1 MKERKVT
8 KYKIISIEKT
18 NYNKDKLRR
27 IDSNKNKSQYF
38 VDNYIKEIEFIDTDE
53 DENKELELR
62 EYYNDKSN
70 NNNDSQ
76 NSSNINQYKQSYAN
90 IEGQNLKN
98 SNKIIST
105 HMEINEELGLI
116 KLVNIFETVKLNT
129 NSEEEDEL
137 NSNKV
142 INSKNEINEYSLN
155 SLEDEISENT
165 TSKNEKI
172 NTNIDSKF
180 DTMLYIINS
189 SIVNK
194 DKYININE
202 KRVKILKEEFNKYQY
217 NLYNQTDYGNKT
229 MRILNSMSKYIS
241 KQNSIEKKIIVEDI
255 PIEEYKKQK
264 KNAKIRK
271 LLENYGDIYYGL
283 KNIDVTKNAF
293 KTNILGL
300 KLEGYLENKINHRE
314 GTTTSYFHS
323 YFGNTKISYS
333 VGDIET
339 NLHIITK
346 NINEM
351 TKDFIYLINN
361 SLENLIKRSENY
373 AEIIL
378 NLENN
383 ISEMLSGKNLYD
395 FSKLLKSPLDEM
407 YIKVKNF
414 TNILFRDLIL
424 LIEQSH
430 KNYTLL
436 QTKIK
441 NDNLNSLKQIK
452 EITKNE
458 YIEYINSSINNLEI
472 FSNKTLE
479 YLRILENLTKNIT
492 SFTIDILYD
501 IIDNIEEAEII
512 FKNFCYFLFNSIS
525 KGIKFFK
532 NKLNYHIEET
542 IGELLYIPDFISNG
556 LKNDNLLMNAI
567 DEKKRNSLIIKLKD
581 FRKIINIII
590 NSIIEDISNDYF
602 NEMLNS
608 NPKSA
613 KSLTEN
619 ESLQLLTNIQNNS
632 FHLISSIKLKI
643 LFIEKYE
650 LYSFNIDQIN
660 NINYNIQNNFY
671 ENTYEKI
678 MKEVLNIKP
687 QFLNESSK
695 IIKNK
700 NILFNLSIKIKNV
713 INNEIN
719 EINNYIDIYSNKYK
733 DENIYNL
740 SINLYY
746 FSKSFLEK
754 SMKELLNDFFCLIND
769 TISINLKSIIKYNYD
784 LGFQY
789 LNEENEL
796 FETYKDELNLWD
808 KAMNFILSG
817 KLKLTI
823 TNKFISKS
831 TKFLEYTKNFISLVH
846 SEELLN
852 IFEKYFYHLKDEIL
866 NYVKNKLL
874 LINKYYFESEQYSNK
889 FHFISQILSEILRQI
904 DNINKY
910 YNDETFNG
918 KVKLHITTLIQNIL
932 IDYDAKLQ
940 DSFYT
945 SFQSLMG
952 RSGSIKDKD
961 DDFCWIKRR
970 FIFFKK
976 THCYYTEHTNYLNLL
991 VNNLIQTEIY
1001 IKDYKKKIFSQ
1012 FTNKL
1017 EEYLDNIINIS
1028 NRLYN
1033 NLYSFTEEKIKNN
1046 KNLEVIISDYHNII
1060 YNMINNNSNKNLL
1073 NEIYFINQNEKIKN
1087 NIDTILNG
1095 IEDGLKKI
1103 KNEYYKIYYINNKTE
1118 FLEYPYEIIIKCNQI
1133 LNELD
1138 NSKNYIKSSI
1148 NFIYKE
1154 RVKNIIKETN
1164 LFIKDINENNF
1175 LYIISHLNLSYIFY
1189 NYSNEKKN
1197 YLRNEFHNLNENL
1210 NISNNEALINKED
1223 TLNDLNYNNKFKI
1236 MIQNTINFLDEFNS
1250 SIYTNFTK
1258 LICINDTNII
1268 NNNSSNYDTNDKYNN
1283 KTKRNCNLIYYE
1295 SKLNYSKYNF
1305 QIVKIRNSI
1314 YYTKNLYIE
1323 LNDIYKNELN
1333 NDKLIYELINIQN
1346 IKDRDEILNSKN
1358 KWKIYN
1364 ESLSLINN
1372 LNKETKQILKDYYEY
1387 FNESFINKYSI
1398 KNEINKK
1405 IFLENI
1411 QILNNTL
1418 RNKNEDI
1425 KAKIND
1431 NLNIINNFLRN
1442 NLNEY
1447 HQIFYNIFSQI
1458 NTQII
1463 YKYNF
1468 YGINE
1473 EKFNQTFINFYNLIS
1488 NVLEE
1493 YYNSTISLYNNP
1505 EFHNSFSYA
1514 IKRIFNTQFKK
1525 YGENI
1530 KHYSERFNFK
1540 LLNISIDLDKFI
1552 LDILRKEYEDFEFS
1566 FIYDYAGLFEEYETI
1581 YQKNLSEKIFKL
1593 KDKYLKEM
1601 KKEYESFLK
1610 KIKNINNY
1618 RPINFI
1624 YELRKNQTNCS
1635 NYALKSLDTILF
1647 EDKINWEKYQ
1657 KYIKLI
1663 ELNSLNNTDFNQNE
1677 IEYSEKIDYFNITN
1691 HWLYCYDNNFFNY
1704 SNIIVEDIDEINKL
1718 LINNITNDIIE
1729 AINNNKLD
1737 GKFLE
1742 NYFYE
1747 KFFLNINNNNNLL
1760 LEDLDNLYSSFED
1773 FQAICEYLSYTID
1786 KRYKTGLKEIFIR
1799 NFNISYS
1806 NFIEKYLINEI
1817 DSKIYIDIFE
1827 KINMKI
1833 DYIKKKLI
1841 EENNYYLFLLNK
1853 TKNLSISTK
1862 EALLSLYPTL
1872 FIRIN
1877 NILHQI
1883 FNKVFEENIYFY
1895 LMENRKIFLENY
1907 LNFLNNNQ
1915 GNKNSLEIVK
1925 FNEFFDGIISD
1936 INFNRTLENISE
1948 RLIINMINL
1957 LKNKYISSLEEK
1969 LNNINDLLLYLK
1981 NQIEKSLTNIN
1992 ILNYSDYSIS
2002 IANINKNYTELIN
2015 QQNNEFIFNVSDKP
2029 FIALDN
2035 FTLMYLRNPLSEIKD
2050 TYSKIEKDLLNNLFN
2065 QIYNFDDFY
2074 GFIKDKLNKEKKI
2087 EDIENIYNITNNLID
2102 NYTESFSNEIF
2113 DIKNQLYEYTNINGL
2128 KQNNKIIRNL
2138 NETNI
2143 SNKKQLNFFESNY
2156 QINSINKYK
2165 NINHKKENNN
2175 YKNKKGYFNY
2185 HNKFYNR
2192 ILDSSIPQGSYN
2204 IYHII
2209 QVFKT
2214 ANQIFSIF
2222 SKTISSSEFKKI
2234 PNNLNL
2240 FIMKNENF
2248 LIRLESSIKLS
2259 LLRFSTFLTSEKLL
2273 ELEKNIYYQYNLI
2286 NPYITE
2292 YLKEIYNN
2300 TVTFINFINS
2310 TALYYDKIFIGLNST
2325 ILSNYQELSNLINNK
2340 YNVKSNG
2347 IFLRNLEF
2355 SKAWSLPISLTF
2367 NILDLLNQINVDI
2380 NDKVQKDICK
2390 KGPFKIKIGLDLF
2403 IGFGLELGWEWENGL
2418 LNQTSRKF
2426 YVDLYGESSASIFAE
2441 LGLYFKV
2448 GNYEFNFGGGV
2459 KINLGD
2465 FKDGMKYEKSNGVES
2480 SKKHQLNLYSEIST
2494 LKIDVYIYIE
2504 FKFEIKIKN
2513 IKIPMTIRVD
2523 FVKELYEGFKY
2534 KIYEITPKNTK
2545 LFISTLA
2552 SKLLIIYPPGSL
2564 GYYAFVSSYFVIGYI
2579 SKKDKI

>member
-1 MKERKVT
+1 MLYVINNS
-8 KYKIISIEKT
+8 II
-18 NYNKDKLRR
+18 NKDK
-27 IDSNKNKSQYF
+27 F
-38 VDNYIKEIEFIDTDE
+38 
-53 DENKELELR
+53 
-62 EYYNDKSN
+62 
-70 NNNDSQ
+70 
-76 NSSNINQYKQSYAN
+76 
-90 IEGQNLKN
+90 
-98 SNKIIST
+98 
-105 HMEINEELGLI
+105 
-116 KLVNIFETVKLNT
+116 
-129 NSEEEDEL
+129 
-137 NSNKV
+137 
-142 INSKNEINEYSLN
+142 
-155 SLEDEISENT
+155 
-165 TSKNEKI
+165 
-172 NTNIDSKF
+172 
-180 DTMLYIINS
+180 
-189 SIVNK
+189 
-194 DKYININE
+194 ININE

-217 NLYNQTDYGNKT
+217 NLYNQTGYGNKT
-229 MRILNSMSKYIS
+229 MRILNSMSKYVS

-271 LLENYGDIYYGL
+271 LLENNEDIYYGL
-283 KNIDVTKNAF
+283 KNIDVTKNAY

-300 KLEGYLENKINHRE
+300 KLEGYIENKINHRE
-314 GTTTSYFHS
+314 GTTTSYFHT

-361 SLENLIKRSENY
+361 SLENLIKRSEKY

-383 ISEMLSGKNLYD
+383 ISEIFSGKNLYD
-395 FSKLLKSPLDEM
+395 FSKLFKSPLDEM
-407 YIKVKNF
+407 YNKVKNF
-414 TNILFRDLIL
+414 TNILFGDLIL
-424 LIEQSH
+424 LIDQSH
-430 KNYTLL
+430 KNYILL

-441 NDNLNSLKQIK
+441 NDNLNSFKQIK

-479 YLRILENLTKNIT
+479 YLRILENITKKIN

-542 IGELLYIPDFISNG
+542 IGDLLYIPDFISNG

-619 ESLQLLTNIQNNS
+619 KSLQLLTNIQNNS
-632 FHLISSIKLKI
+632 YNLISSIKLKI

-678 MKEVLNIKP
+678 IKEFIYIKL

-700 NILFNLSIKIKNV
+700 NILFNLSTKIKNV

-733 DENIYNL
+733 DENIYNI

-817 KLKLTI
+817 KLKLAI

-831 TKFLEYTKNFISLVH
+831 TKFLEYTKNFISLVQ

-852 IFEKYFYHLKDEIL
+852 IFEKYFYSLKDEIL

-874 LINKYYFESEQYSNK
+874 LINKYYFESEQYSNN
-889 FHFISQILSEILRQI
+889 FHFISQILNEILRQI

-910 YNDETFNG
+910 YNDENFDG
-918 KVKLHITTLIQNIL
+918 KVKLHIINLIQNIL
-932 IDYDAKLQ
+932 MDYDLKLQ
-940 DSFYT
+940 ESFDN
-945 SFQSLMG
+945 SFQSLME
-952 RSGSIKDKD
+952 RSDSIKDKD

-976 THCYYTEHTNYLNLL
+976 THCYFAEHTNNLNLL
-991 VNNLIQTEIY
+991 VNNLIHTEIY
-1001 IKDYKKKIFSQ
+1001 IKDYKNKIFAQ
-1012 FTNKL
+1012 FTNKF

-1028 NRLYN
+1028 SRLYN

-1060 YNMINNNSNKNLL
+1060 YNMININSNKNLL

-1087 NIDTILNG
+1087 NIDIILNE
-1095 IEDGLKKI
+1095 IENGLKKI
-1103 KNEYYKIYYINNKTE
+1103 KSEYYQIYYINNKTE

-1138 NSKNYIKSSI
+1138 NCKNYIKSSI

-1197 YLRNEFHNLNENL
+1197 YLRNEFHNLNEYL
-1210 NISNNEALINKED
+1210 NISNNETLINFINKED
-1223 TLNDLNYNNKFKI
+1223 ILNDLNYKNKFKS

-1258 LICINDTNII
+1258 LICINDTNIT
-1268 NNNSSNYDTNDKYNN
+1268 NNNSSIYDTNDKYN
-1283 KTKRNCNLIYYE
+1283 KTKRNCSLIYYE

-1305 QIVKIRNSI
+1305 QIVKIRNAN

-1323 LNDIYKNELN
+1323 LNDIYKNILN
-1333 NDKLIYELINIQN
+1333 NEKLIYELINIQN
-1346 IKDRDEILNSKN
+1346 INERDEILNSKN

-1411 QILNNTL
+1411 QILNYTL
-1418 RNKNEDI
+1418 RNKYEDI
-1425 KAKIND
+1425 KEKMND
-1431 NLNIINNFLRN
+1431 NLNKINNFLRN
-1442 NLNEY
+1442 KLNEY
-1447 HQIFYNIFSQI
+1447 HQIFNNIFSQI
-1458 NTQII
+1458 NNQII
-1463 YKYNF
+1463 NKYNF

-1473 EKFNQTFINFYNLIS
+1473 EKFNQTFVNFYNLIN

-1505 EFHNSFSYA
+1505 DFHNSFSYA
-1514 IKRIFNTQFKK
+1514 IKRIFNIQFKK

-1552 LDILRKEYEDFEFS
+1552 LDILRKEYEEFEFS
-1566 FIYDYAGLFEEYETI
+1566 FIYDYVGLFEEYETI

-1593 KDKYLKEM
+1593 KDKSLKEM
-1601 KKEYESFLK
+1601 KKEYESFLI
-1610 KIKNINNY
+1610 KIKNVNNY

-1635 NYALKSLDTILF
+1635 NYALKSLEKILF

-1657 KYIKLI
+1657 NYNKLI
-1663 ELNSLNNTDFNQNE
+1663 ELNSLNNTDFYQNK
-1677 IEYSEKIDYFNITN
+1677 IEYFNITN
-1691 HWLYCYDNNFFNY
+1691 NWLYCNDNNFFNY
-1704 SNIIVEDIDEINKL
+1704 SNIIVEDIDTINKL

-1729 AINNNKLD
+1729 TINNNKLD

-1747 KFFLNINNNNNLL
+1747 KFFLNITNNNNLL

-1773 FQAICEYLSYTID
+1773 FQDICEYLSYTID

-1817 DSKIYIDIFE
+1817 DSKTYIDIFE
-1827 KINMKI
+1827 TINMKI
-1833 DYIKKKLI
+1833 DYIKQKLI
-1841 EENNYYLFLLNK
+1841 EENNYYLFLLTK
-1853 TKNLSISTK
+1853 AKNLGISTK

-1872 FIRIN
+1872 LIRIN

-1883 FNKVFEENIYFY
+1883 FNKFFEEDIYFY
-1895 LMENRKIFLENY
+1895 LMENRKIFFENY

-1915 GNKNSLEIVK
+1915 GNNNSLEIVR
-1925 FNEFFDGIISD
+1925 FNEFFDDIISD

-1948 RLIINMINL
+1948 RLIINMINSI
-1957 LKNKYISSLEEK
+1957 KNKYISSLEEK
-1969 LNNINDLLLYLK
+1969 LNNINDLLFYLK
-1981 NQIEKSLTNIN
+1981 NQIQKSLTNIN
-1992 ILNYSDYSIS
+1992 ILNYSDYSIL

-2015 QQNNEFIFNVSDKP
+2015 QQNNEFNFNVSDKP
-2029 FIALDN
+2029 FIILDN
-2035 FTLMYLRNPLSEIKD
+2035 FAFMYLRNPLSEIKD

-2065 QIYNFDDFY
+2065 QIDNFDDFY

-2087 EDIENIYNITNNLID
+2087 EDIENIYNITSNLID

-2128 KQNNKIIRNL
+2128 EQNNKIIRNL

-2143 SNKKQLNFFESNY
+2143 SNKQINFFESNY
-2156 QINSINKYK
+2156 QINSNNKYK
-2165 NINHKKENNN
+2165 KINHKAENNN
-2175 YKNKKGYFNY
+2175 YKNKKDYFNY

-2192 ILDSSIPQGSYN
+2192 ILDSSTPQGSYN

-2209 QVFKT
+2209 KVFKA
-2214 ANQIFSIF
+2214 ANQIFSVF

-2234 PNNLNL
+2234 SNNLNL

-2259 LLRFSTFLTSEKLL
+2259 ILRFSTFLTSEKLL

-2292 YLKEIYNN
+2292 YLKEIYNH
-2300 TVTFINFINS
+2300 TLTFINFINS
-2310 TALYYDKIFIGLNST
+2310 TALYYDKIFIRLNST
-2325 ILSNYQELSNLINNK
+2325 ILSNYKELSNLINNK
-2340 YNVKSNG
+2340 YNAKSNG

-2355 SKAWSLPISLTF
+2355 SKDWSLPISITINLLD
-2367 NILDLLNQINVDI
+2367 ILEVDPNEKLKKSI
-2380 NDKVQKDICK
+2380 VS
-2390 KGPFKIKIGLDLF
+2390 KGPFKIKIGFDLF
-2403 IGFGLELGWEWENGL
+2403 IGFGLELGWKWENGL

-2426 YVDLYGESSASIFAE
+2426 YVDLYGEASISIIAE
-2441 LGLYFKV
+2441 FGLYFKS
-2448 GNYEFNFGGGV
+2448 GKFEFNLGGGV

-2465 FKDGMKYEKSNGVES
+2465 FKDGMKYEKSNEEES
-2480 SKKHQLNLYSEIST
+2480 SKKHQLNLYSEISS
-2494 LKIDVYIYIE
+2494 LKIDAYIYIE
-2504 FKFEIKIKN
+2504 FKFKIE
-2513 IKIPMTIRVD
+2513 KIPITIRVD
-2523 FVKELYEGFKY
+2523 LVKELFKGFNY
-2534 KIYEITPKNTK
+2534 TIYEISSKNTK

-2552 SKLLIIYPPGSL
+2552 SKLLPIFPGI
-2564 GYYAFVSSYFVIGYI
+2564 GQIAFVSSYFVIGHI